1 MIVIGGGPVVT
12 THGLVESGWVIVD
25 GDRIVATGVGDPG
38 QPLDLDLRG
47 RTVVPGFVDQHGHG
61 GGGDSFVTT
70 DPAEARRAAR
80 VHQEHGTT
88 SLIASLVSGSRDDL
102 AAQIE
107 TLAPLVDRGVIDGI
121 HVEGPWLS
129 TLHRGAHDPAQLRDP
144 TQAEVGELLA
154 LGGGRIRMVTIAPE
168 LPGAIAAIHQIVG
181 AGAVAAVGHT
191 DADYA
196 QTLRAIA
203 AGATVATHLSNAM
216 RPLHHRDPGAIGA
229 LLDCSAVT
237 IELIADGVHVHPAF
251 LRLVMAAAGFERI
264 ALISDAMPA
273 AGGVDG
279 DYLLGKLEVT
289 VVDGAA
295 RLLAGGA
302 LAGST
307 LTLDKALRYI
317 VMHGGAGLA
326 DAMTMLATT
335 PARTMGLDDRGA
347 VEAGKRADLLVLG
360 PRLDVEAVMVRGAW
374 VHTVSG
380 SR

>member
-1 MIVIGGGPVVT
+1 VIVIGGGPVVT

>member
-12 THGLVESGWVIVD
+12 AHGLVESGWVVVA
-25 GDRIVATGVGDPG
+25 GERIVATGVGDPEE
-38 QPLDLDLRG
+38 PLDVDLRG
-47 RTVVPGFVDQHGHG
+47 RTLAPGFVDQHGHG
-61 GGGDSFVTT
+61 GGGNSFVTT

-80 VHQEHGTT
+80 LHQEHGTT

-102 AAQIE
+102 VAQIA
-107 TLAPLVDRGVIDGI
+107 TLSPLVDQGVIEGI

-129 TLHRGAHDPAQLRDP
+129 MLHRGAHDPAQLRDP
-144 TQAEVGELLA
+144 TPAEVDELLA
-154 LGGGRIRMVTIAPE
+154 LGGGRIKMVTIAPE
-168 LPGAIAAIHQIVG
+168 LPGAIAAIRQIVR
-181 AGAVAAVGHT
+181 AGVIAAVGHT
-191 DADYA
+191 DADYD
-196 QTLRAIA
+196 QTRLAIA

-216 RPLHHRDPGAIGA
+216 RPLHHRDPGAIAA
-229 LLDCSAVT
+229 LLECPAVT

-273 AGGVDG
+273 AGASDG
-279 DYLLGKLEVT
+279 DYLLGELEVT
-289 VVDGAA
+289 VIDGTA
-295 RLLAGGA
+295 RLVDSGA

-307 LTLDKALRYI
+307 LTLDKALRSI
-317 VMHGGAGLA
+317 VLHGGVGLG
-326 DAMTMLATT
+326 DAMTMLSKT

-347 VEAGKRADLLVLG
+347 IEAGKRADLVVLG
-360 PRLDVEAVMVRGAW
+360 PQLDVEAVMVRGAW

>member
-1 MIVIGGGPVVT
+1 
-12 THGLVESGWVIVD
+12 
-25 GDRIVATGVGDPG
+25 
-38 QPLDLDLRG
+38 
-47 RTVVPGFVDQHGHG
+47 
-61 GGGDSFVTT
+61 
-70 DPAEARRAAR
+70 
-80 VHQEHGTT
+80 
-88 SLIASLVSGSRDDL
+88 
-102 AAQIE
+102 
-107 TLAPLVDRGVIDGI
+107 
-121 HVEGPWLS
+121 
-129 TLHRGAHDPAQLRDP
+129 
-144 TQAEVGELLA
+144 
-154 LGGGRIRMVTIAPE
+154 
-168 LPGAIAAIHQIVG
+168 
-181 AGAVAAVGHT
+181 
-191 DADYA
+191 
-196 QTLRAIA
+196 
-203 AGATVATHLSNAM
+203 
-216 RPLHHRDPGAIGA
+216 
-229 LLDCSAVT
+229 
-237 IELIADGVHVHPAF
+237 
-251 LRLVMAAAGFERI
+251 
-264 ALISDAMPA
+264 DAMPA